1 MLTMIQN
8 ELRRPVPL
16 ALAVLAALGWIIFI
30 VYWFNA
36 SGDRDTLESRVVELE
51 ADRDQIASQFEAHRE
66 ANRSHAELVESI
78 EVAQT
83 ELSELETRRDEAEGE
98 AAVREGELAELETT
112 LSAAEDDLAAAR
124 SGFETLSAEME
135 SARAEASQR
144 ADELAEASEEFVQI
158 GARLEEA
165 RATEAELLQ
174 TIADLS
180 EQASA
185 QSGQLSDIETRL
197 QAAREEEAEL
207 SASVAQAR
215 DEATELEARQT
226 SLEQSVA
233 QQQEHRAA
241 LSVEI
246 EQAEEQRMN
255 LQSQV
260 AELANTLAE
269 RSQQMAD
276 MEARIES
283 LQSGTSDAIAASVS
297 GLQPGRHIGLAPS
310 PSRIRIEA
318 LFEEDG
324 SFELRREGRDMTGN
338 ADVVSGQYELAN
350 GELTLSE
357 AEGGTGTAEF
367 PMVCAIEPS
376 GGGFLVPDGQQADG
390 CPLSGVTFLR
400 VE

>member
-1 MLTMIQN
+1 MLNTIQT

-16 ALAVLAALGWIIFI
+16 ALAVLAALGWLIFI

-36 SGDRDTLESRVVELE
+36 SGDRDALESRVIELE

-66 ANRSHAELVESI
+66 ANRSHAELVEAI
-78 EVAQT
+78 EVAQA
-83 ELSELETRRDEAEGE
+83 ELNELETRRDQAESE
-98 AAVREGELAELETT
+98 TAAREGELAELETT
-112 LSAAEDDLAAAR
+112 LSTAEDDLATAR
-124 SGFETLSAEME
+124 SEFETVSADME

-144 ADELAEASEEFVQI
+144 ADELAAASEEFVQV

-174 TIADLS
+174 TVADLS

-215 DEATELEARQT
+215 DEAAELEARQA
-226 SLEQSVA
+226 SLEESVA

-246 EQAEEQRMN
+246 EQAEAQRMN
-255 LQSQV
+255 LQGQV

-276 MEARIES
+276 MEARIGS
-283 LQSGTSDAIAASVS
+283 VQSGTSEAVAASVS
-297 GLQPGRHIGLAPS
+297 GLQPGRHIGLPPS
-310 PSRIRIEA
+310 PSSIRIEA
-318 LFEEDG
+318 LFDEDG
-324 SFELRREGRDMTGN
+324 SFELRREGRDMTGS

-350 GELTLSE
+350 GELTLSD

-367 PMVCAIEPS
+367 PMVCTIEPS
-376 GGGFLVPDGQQADG
+376 GGGFLIPDGQQADG